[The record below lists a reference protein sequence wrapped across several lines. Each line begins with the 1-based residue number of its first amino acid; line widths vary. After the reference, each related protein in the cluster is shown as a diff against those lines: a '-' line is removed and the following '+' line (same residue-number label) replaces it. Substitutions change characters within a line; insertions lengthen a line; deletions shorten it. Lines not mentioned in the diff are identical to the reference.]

1 MRAVAGC
8 CAGALV
14 AAALLV
20 AGCRAGIAGV
30 EPAASGAT
38 LPAAPAP
45 PAVPGEIGMP
55 DVHADGGR
63 PGAAGAPAP
72 PAAALSG
79 GETTVFDTTI
89 NAFSLPARNLVP
101 DQRRAF
107 FVGNTFFNDNWVVA
121 PASTEGRDGLGP
133 TFNAPSCASC
143 HFKDGRAAPPTKPG
157 EDRPGLLIRLAVPG
171 ADAYGGPLPDPR
183 YGGQL
188 NDRGIPGVAA
198 EGRLKRTVESVPG
211 SYTDG
216 EPYVLER
223 PVYAFEDLAFGPL
236 DPAVMISPRVAPAMP
251 GLGLLEAVPEASILA
266 RADPDDADGDG
277 ISGRPNRVWDQAA
290 GATRL
295 GRFGWKANQPTI
307 EQQVAGAF
315 LGDIGVT
322 SRLNPEQ
329 NCPDSQPDCQRAPS
343 GGAPELDDHKLER
356 VTRYS
361 QTLAVP
367 ARRGLDD
374 PEVRRGEALFAE
386 ARCTACHLP
395 ELRTGPDAAFPQLA
409 DQVIHPYTDL
419 LLHDMGEGLADGR
432 PDYLATGS
440 EWRTPPL
447 WGIGLVKTV
456 NGHTRFLHD
465 GRARDL
471 AEAILWHAGEATAAR
486 DAFRA
491 LSRIDR
497 AALLRFLNSL

>member
-1 MRAVAGC
+1 MRAVSEF

-14 AAALLV
+14 ATALLV
-20 AGCRAGIAGV
+20 TGCEAAPSAAGLADSATTA
-30 EPAASGAT
+30 PAS
-38 LPAAPAP
+38 LPAVRT
-45 PAVPGEIGMP
+45 VPRASQAI
-55 DVHADGGR
+55 ATT
-63 PGAAGAPAP
+63 AQ
-72 PAAALSG
+72 PAAALAG

-89 NAFSLPARNLVP
+89 NAFSLPASNLAP

-121 PASTEGRDGLGP
+121 PASTAGRDGLGP
-133 TFNAPSCASC
+133 TFNAPACTSC
-143 HFKDGRAAPPTKPG
+143 HFKDGRAAPPADSG
-157 EDRPGLLIRLAVPG
+157 DGRAGLLFRLSVPG
-171 ADAYGGPLPDPR
+171 SDAHGGPLPEPR

-188 NDRGIPGVAA
+188 NDRGIPGVPA
-198 EGRLKRTVESVPG
+198 EGRMKRTVEPIPG
-211 SYTDG
+211 SYADG
-216 EPYVLER
+216 ERYELER
-223 PVYAFEDLAFGPL
+223 PEYAFEDLAFGPM
-236 DPAVMISPRVAPAMP
+236 DPAVLTSPRVAPAMP
-251 GLGLLEAVPEASILA
+251 GLGLLEALPEAAILA
-266 RADPDDADGDG
+266 HADPEDADGDG

-315 LGDIGVT
+315 LGDIGIT
-322 SRLNPEQ
+322 SRLNPAP
-329 NCPDSQPDCQRAPS
+329 NCPDPQSACRGAPI

-356 VTRYS
+356 VTHYS

-367 ARRGLDD
+367 AQRGLND
-374 PEVRRGEALFAE
+374 PEVRRGEALFAA

-395 ELRTGPDAAFPQLA
+395 ELRTGPDAADPALA

-471 AEAILWHAGEATAAR
+471 AEAILWHGGEATATR

-491 LSRIDR
+491 LSSMDR
-497 AALLRFLNSL
+497 AALLRFLDSL